1 MDEVCFPSLSASS
14 PAPLKNLSEN
24 SINIFVWAV
33 ALLAHAACKSFG
45 ALLAVRFI
53 MGICE
58 GEYFAFESG
67 ELLLVGG
74 WMPWNGELHVYFLPC
89 TLSPRNANNILAKN
103 RCNYPG
109 IPHRHWNVLHPRGA
123 KQARGVLVW
132 VLNCKWCLGLMA
144 PCRFIDIFTDISW

>member
-1 MDEVCFPSLSASS
+1 MFRFIVCVFTGS
-14 PAPLKNLSEN
+14 PQKYLSEN

-45 ALLAVRFI
+45 ALLVVRFI

-74 WMPWNGELHVYFLPC
+74 
-89 TLSPRNANNILAKN
+89 
-103 RCNYPG
+103 
-109 IPHRHWNVLHPRGA
+109 
-123 KQARGVLVW
+123 
-132 VLNCKWCLGLMA
+132 
-144 PCRFIDIFTDISW
+144 